1 MGITQEIG
9 GRMATR
15 LAMVAVVLTAL
26 MALVGASE
34 NHEWFVADLGVSS
47 DLGEDVQADKAPLSA
62 GMIVT
67 LRGGSANHHCGDA
80 SGSTACRHKSPT
92 EHQKYRVVD
101 AGGGKIGL
109 RRGTAAFV
117 GKVPNFVQFEVVKTS
132 SGKITI
138 KVPGGGYCAGKRD
151 GPSECSLDVRS
162 SDAIAVVCVHN
173 CGKEKDQGKKEDTP
187 PKAVKQ
193 AGASKRPVKPTPFD
207 QERKGKATRRG
218 ASSKAKKGTP
228 SVVDPAKEKKIK
240 AKIMKEAAKP
250 KPKKGTL
257 NVADPAK
264 EQKSKIMNEAA
275 NKKARVHKKDKLKAA
290 AVARKN
296 KIASF
301 LKNGTKEKKAVHK
314 NSKQKQKTVK
324 KKAQAAKKT
333 VAKKKGEKKKAE
345 GKKKKA
351 KKAVNKKAKGK
362 KKKAKKAVNK
372 KAKGKKKK
380 AKKLKKKKAGG
391 KKKAKKLKK
400 KKAGGKKKGKRRG
413 KRMQ

>member
-1 MGITQEIG
+1 MGSTQSTWGRQEIG

-26 MALVGASE
+26 MVLVGASE

-92 EHQKYRVVD
+92 EHQKYRVVN

-117 GKVPNFVQFEVVKTS
+117 GKVPSFVQFEVVKTG

-138 KVPGGGYCAGKRD
+138 KVPGGGYCAGKRN
-151 GPSECSLDVRS
+151 GPSECSLDVSS

-173 CGKEKDQGKKEDTP
+173 CGKEKEDTP
-187 PKAVKQ
+187 PKAAKQ
-193 AGASKRPVKPTPFD
+193 AGTSKRPVKPSLFD

-228 SVVDPAKEKKIK
+228 SPAKE
-240 AKIMKEAAKP
+240 KIMKEAAKP
-250 KPKKGTL
+250 KAKKGTL

-264 EQKSKIMNEAA
+264 EKKSKIVKEAA
-275 NKKARVHKKDKLKAA
+275 NKKARVHKRDKLKAA

-301 LKNGTKEKKAVHK
+301 LKNGTKEKKAVDK
-314 NSKQKQKTVK
+314 KSKQKQKTVK

-333 VAKKKGEKKKAE
+333 VAKKKGEKKK
-345 GKKKKA
+345 
-351 KKAVNKKAKGK
+351 VKGK

>member
-1 MGITQEIG
+1 MGG

-15 LAMVAVVLTAL
+15 LAMVAVGRTAL
-26 MALVGASE
+26 MVLVGASE

-47 DLGEDVQADKAPLSA
+47 DLGEDVQADKAPLST

-92 EHQKYRVVD
+92 EHQKYRVVN

-193 AGASKRPVKPTPFD
+193 AGASKRPVKPFD

-228 SVVDPAKEKKIK
+228 SAADPAKEKKR
-240 AKIMKEAAKP
+240 
-250 KPKKGTL
+250 
-257 NVADPAK
+257 
-264 EQKSKIMNEAA
+264 KIMNEAA
-275 NKKARVHKKDKLKAA
+275 NKKARVH
-290 AVARKN
+290 
-296 KIASF
+296 
-301 LKNGTKEKKAVHK
+301 
-314 NSKQKQKTVK
+314 
-324 KKAQAAKKT
+324 
-333 VAKKKGEKKKAE
+333 
-345 GKKKKA
+345 
-351 KKAVNKKAKGK
+351 
-362 KKKAKKAVNK
+362 
-372 KAKGKKKK
+372 
-380 AKKLKKKKAGG
+380 
-391 KKKAKKLKK
+391 
-400 KKAGGKKKGKRRG
+400 
-413 KRMQ
+413 

>member
-1 MGITQEIG
+1 MGG

-15 LAMVAVVLTAL
+15 LAMGAVVLTAL
-26 MALVGASE
+26 MVLVGASE

-80 SGSTACRHKSPT
+80 SGSTDCRHKSPT
-92 EHQKYRVVD
+92 EHQKYRVVN

-117 GKVPNFVQFEVVKTS
+117 GKVPSFVQFEVVKTS

-138 KVPGGGYCAGKRD
+138 KVPGGGYCAGKRN
-151 GPSECSLDVRS
+151 GPSECSLDVSS

-173 CGKEKDQGKKEDTP
+173 CGKEKEDTP
-187 PKAVKQ
+187 PKAAKQ
-193 AGASKRPVKPTPFD
+193 AGTSKRPVKPSLFD

-218 ASSKAKKGTP
+218 GSSKAKKETP
-228 SVVDPAKEKKIK
+228 SPAKEKKIK

-250 KPKKGTL
+250 KAKKGTL

-264 EQKSKIMNEAA
+264 EKKSKIVKEAA
-275 NKKARVHKKDKLKAA
+275 NKKARVHKRDKLKAA

-301 LKNGTKEKKAVHK
+301 LKNGTKEKKAVDK

-333 VAKKKGEKKKAE
+333 VAKKKGEK
-345 GKKKKA
+345 
-351 KKAVNKKAKGK
+351 
-362 KKKAKKAVNK
+362 K

-413 KRMQ
+413 KNKKAGGKKKGKRRGKRMQ

>member
-1 MGITQEIG
+1 MGIG

-26 MALVGASE
+26 MVLVGASE

-92 EHQKYRVVD
+92 EHQKYRVVN

-109 RRGTAAFV
+109 RRGTAPFV
-117 GKVPNFVQFEVVKTS
+117 GKVPSFVQFEVVKTS

-138 KVPGGGYCAGKRD
+138 KVPGGGYCAGKRN

-173 CGKEKDQGKKEDTP
+173 CGKEKDQGKKGDTP

-193 AGASKRPVKPTPFD
+193 AGTSKRPATPFD

-228 SVVDPAKEKKIK
+228 SVADRAKKEKK
-240 AKIMKEAAKP
+240 
-250 KPKKGTL
+250 G
-257 NVADPAK
+257 
-264 EQKSKIMNEAA
+264 KIMNEAA
-275 NKKARVHKKDKLKAA
+275 NKKARVHKRDKLKAA
-290 AVARKN
+290 EVARKN
-296 KIASF
+296 KM
-301 LKNGTKEKKAVHK
+301 
-314 NSKQKQKTVK
+314 
-324 KKAQAAKKT
+324 
-333 VAKKKGEKKKAE
+333 KGNKV
-345 GKKKKA
+345 KKA
-351 KKAVNKKAKGK
+351 KKKKGGK
-362 KKKAKKAVNK
+362 KL
-372 KAKGKKKK
+372 KK
-380 AKKLKKKKAGG
+380 AKKLKRGKKKKGG
-391 KKKAKKLKK
+391 KKLKKAKKKSRKK
-400 KKAGGKKKGKRRG
+400 RKRRL
-413 KRMQ
+413 

>member
-1 MGITQEIG
+1 
-9 GRMATR
+9 MATR

-26 MALVGASE
+26 MVLVGASE

-92 EHQKYRVVD
+92 EHQKYRVVN

-117 GKVPNFVQFEVVKTS
+117 GKVPSFVQFEVVKTS

-138 KVPGGGYCAGKRD
+138 KVPGGGYCAGKRN
-151 GPSECSLDVRS
+151 GPSECSLDVSS
-162 SDAIAVVCVHN
+162 SDDIAVVCVHN
-173 CGKEKDQGKKEDTP
+173 CGKEKEDTP
-187 PKAVKQ
+187 PKAAKQ
-193 AGASKRPVKPTPFD
+193 AGTSKRPVKPSLFD
-207 QERKGKATRRG
+207 PWKGKATRRG

-228 SVVDPAKEKKIK
+228 SVADPAKEKKIK

-250 KPKKGTL
+250 KAKKGTL
-257 NVADPAK
+257 NVADPATEK
-264 EQKSKIMNEAA
+264 KSKIVKEAA
-275 NKKARVHKKDKLKAA
+275 NKKARGHKRDMLKAA

-296 KIASF
+296 KIAFF
-301 LKNGTKEKKAVHK
+301 LKNGTKEKKAVDK
-314 NSKQKQKTVK
+314 KSKQKQKTVK

-333 VAKKKGEKKKAE
+333 VAKKKGEKKKA
-345 GKKKKA
+345 
-351 KKAVNKKAKGK
+351 KGK
-362 KKKAKKAVNK
+362 KKKAKKAVRK
-372 KAKGKKKK
+372 KAGGKKKKVKEAVRKKAGGKKKK
-380 AKKLKKKKAGG
+380 AKKAVKKKAGG
-391 KKKAKKLKK
+391 KKKSRKKRKSRK
-400 KKAGGKKKGKRRG
+400 GKKEY
-413 KRMQ
+413 

>member
-1 MGITQEIG
+1 MGIG

-92 EHQKYRVVD
+92 EHQKYRVVN

-109 RRGTAAFV
+109 RRGTAPFV
-117 GKVPNFVQFEVVKTS
+117 GKVPSFVQFEVVKTS

-138 KVPGGGYCAGKRD
+138 KVPGGGYCAGKRN

-173 CGKEKDQGKKEDTP
+173 CGKEKDQGKKGDTP

-193 AGASKRPVKPTPFD
+193 AGTSKRPATPFD

-218 ASSKAKKGTP
+218 AASKAKKGTP
-228 SVVDPAKEKKIK
+228 SVADRAKEEKKVK
-240 AKIMKEAAKP
+240 AKIMKEAAKAS
-250 KPKKGTL
+250 KAKKGTL

-264 EQKSKIMNEAA
+264 EKKRKIMNEAA
-275 NKKARVHKKDKLKAA
+275 NKKARVHKRGKLKAA
-290 AVARKN
+290 EVARKN
-296 KIASF
+296 KM
-301 LKNGTKEKKAVHK
+301 KGNKK
-314 NSKQKQKTVK
+314 VK
-324 KKAQAAKKT
+324 K
-333 VAKKKGEKKKAE
+333 AKKKG
-345 GKKKKA
+345 GKKL
-351 KKAVNKKAKGK
+351 
-362 KKKAKKAVNK
+362 
-372 KAKGKKKK
+372 KK
-380 AKKLKKKKAGG
+380 AKKLKRGKKKKGGKKLKKAKKKAKKVKKAKKKKGG
-391 KKKAKKLKK
+391 KKLKKAKKLK
-400 KKAGGKKKGKRRG
+400 RG
-413 KRMQ
+413 

>member
-173 CGKEKDQGKKEDTP
+173 CGKEKDQGKKGDTS

-193 AGASKRPVKPTPFD
+193 AGTSKRPATPFD

-228 SVVDPAKEKKIK
+228 SAADRAKEEKKVK
-240 AKIMKEAAKP
+240 AKIMKEAAKA
-250 KPKKGTL
+250 KKGTL

-264 EQKSKIMNEAA
+264 EKKRKIMNEAA
-275 NKKARVHKKDKLKAA
+275 NKKARV
-290 AVARKN
+290 
-296 KIASF
+296 
-301 LKNGTKEKKAVHK
+301 
-314 NSKQKQKTVK
+314 
-324 KKAQAAKKT
+324 
-333 VAKKKGEKKKAE
+333 
-345 GKKKKA
+345 
-351 KKAVNKKAKGK
+351 
-362 KKKAKKAVNK
+362 
-372 KAKGKKKK
+372 
-380 AKKLKKKKAGG
+380 
-391 KKKAKKLKK
+391 
-400 KKAGGKKKGKRRG
+400 
-413 KRMQ
+413 

>member
-1 MGITQEIG
+1 MGG
-9 GRMATR
+9 GRMAAR

-26 MALVGASE
+26 MVLVGASE

-117 GKVPNFVQFEVVKTS
+117 GKVPSFVQFEVVKTS

-138 KVPGGGYCAGKRD
+138 KVPGGGYCAGKRN
-151 GPSECSLDVRS
+151 GPSECSLDVSS

-173 CGKEKDQGKKEDTP
+173 CGKEKEDTP
-187 PKAVKQ
+187 PKAAKQ
-193 AGASKRPVKPTPFD
+193 AGTSKRRVKPSLFD

-218 ASSKAKKGTP
+218 ASSKAKKA
-228 SVVDPAKEKKIK
+228 DPAKEKKIK

-250 KPKKGTL
+250 KAKKGTL

-264 EQKSKIMNEAA
+264 EKKSKIVKEAA
-275 NKKARVHKKDKLKAA
+275 NKKARVHKRDMLKAA

-301 LKNGTKEKKAVHK
+301 LKKGTKEKKAVDK
-314 NSKQKQKTVK
+314 KSKQKQKAVK
-324 KKAQAAKKT
+324 KKVQAAKKT
-333 VAKKKGEKKKAE
+333 VAKKKGEK
-345 GKKKKA
+345 
-351 KKAVNKKAKGK
+351 KKAKGK

-413 KRMQ
+413 K

>member
-240 AKIMKEAAKP
+240 AKIMKEAA
-250 KPKKGTL
+250 
-257 NVADPAK
+257 
-264 EQKSKIMNEAA
+264 

-301 LKNGTKEKKAVHK
+301 LKNGTKEKKAVDK
-314 NSKQKQKTVK
+314 KSKQKQKTVK

-333 VAKKKGEKKKAE
+333 VAKKKGEKKKAKKAVKKKAG

-351 KKAVNKKAKGK
+351 KKAVKKEAGGK
-362 KKKAKKAVNK
+362 KKKAKKAV
-372 KAKGKKKK
+372 
-380 AKKLKKKKAGG
+380 KKKAGG
-391 KKKAKKLKK
+391 KKKKKE
-400 KKAGGKKKGKRRG
+400 
-413 KRMQ
+413 

>member
-1 MGITQEIG
+1 MGSTQSTWGRQEIG
-9 GRMATR
+9 VRMATR

-26 MALVGASE
+26 MVLVGASE

-92 EHQKYRVVD
+92 EDQKYRVVN

-117 GKVPNFVQFEVVKTS
+117 GKVPSFVQFEVVKTS

-138 KVPGGGYCAGKRD
+138 KVPGGGYCAGKRN
-151 GPSECSLDVRS
+151 GPSECSLDVSS

-173 CGKEKDQGKKEDTP
+173 CGKEKEDTP
-187 PKAVKQ
+187 PKAAKQ
-193 AGASKRPVKPTPFD
+193 AGTSKRPVKPSLFD

-228 SVVDPAKEKKIK
+228 SPAKEKK
-240 AKIMKEAAKP
+240 
-250 KPKKGTL
+250 
-257 NVADPAK
+257 
-264 EQKSKIMNEAA
+264 SKIVKEAA
-275 NKKARVHKKDKLKAA
+275 NKKARVHKRDKLKAA

-301 LKNGTKEKKAVHK
+301 LKNGTKEKKAVDK
-314 NSKQKQKTVK
+314 KSKQKQKTVK

-333 VAKKKGEKKKAE
+333 VAKKKGEKKKA
-345 GKKKKA
+345 
-351 KKAVNKKAKGK
+351 KGK

-380 AKKLKKKKAGG
+380 AQA
-391 KKKAKKLKK
+391 AKKTV
-400 KKAGGKKKGKRRG
+400 AKKKG
-413 KRMQ
+413 

>member
-1 MGITQEIG
+1 
-9 GRMATR
+9 MATR

-26 MALVGASE
+26 MVLVGASE

-92 EHQKYRVVD
+92 EHQKYRVVN

-117 GKVPNFVQFEVVKTS
+117 GKVPSFVQFEVVKTS

-138 KVPGGGYCAGKRD
+138 KVPGGGYCAGKRN
-151 GPSECSLDVRS
+151 GPSECSLDVSS

-173 CGKEKDQGKKEDTP
+173 CGKEKEDTP
-187 PKAVKQ
+187 PKAAKQ
-193 AGASKRPVKPTPFD
+193 AGTSKRPVKPSLFD
-207 QERKGKATRRG
+207 QERKGRATRRG
-218 ASSKAKKGTP
+218 ASSKVKKGTP
-228 SVVDPAKEKKIK
+228 ADPAKEKKIK

-250 KPKKGTL
+250 KAKKGTL

-264 EQKSKIMNEAA
+264 EKKSKIVKEAA
-275 NKKARVHKKDKLKAA
+275 NKKARVHKRDMLKAA

-301 LKNGTKEKKAVHK
+301 LKKGTKEKKAVDK
-314 NSKQKQKTVK
+314 KSKQKQKAVK
-324 KKAQAAKKT
+324 KMVQAAKKT
-333 VAKKKGEKKKAE
+333 VAKKKSRKKRKS
-345 GKKKKA
+345 
-351 KKAVNKKAKGK
+351 
-362 KKKAKKAVNK
+362 
-372 KAKGKKKK
+372 
-380 AKKLKKKKAGG
+380 
-391 KKKAKKLKK
+391 
-400 KKAGGKKKGKRRG
+400 
-413 KRMQ
+413 

>member
-1 MGITQEIG
+1 MGTQEIG

-92 EHQKYRVVD
+92 EHQKYRVVN

-109 RRGTAAFV
+109 RRGTAPFV
-117 GKVPNFVQFEVVKTS
+117 GKVPSFVQFEVVKTS

-138 KVPGGGYCAGKRD
+138 KVPGGGYCAGKRN

-173 CGKEKDQGKKEDTP
+173 CGKEKDQGKKGDTP

-193 AGASKRPVKPTPFD
+193 AGTSKRPATPFD

-218 ASSKAKKGTP
+218 EASKA
-228 SVVDPAKEKKIK
+228 
-240 AKIMKEAAKP
+240 
-250 KPKKGTL
+250 KKGTL

-264 EQKSKIMNEAA
+264 EKKRKIMNEAA
-275 NKKARVHKKDKLKAA
+275 NKKARVHKRDKLKAA
-290 AVARKN
+290 EVARKN
-296 KIASF
+296 KM
-301 LKNGTKEKKAVHK
+301 KGNKKG
-314 NSKQKQKTVK
+314 K
-324 KKAQAAKKT
+324 K
-333 VAKKKGEKKKAE
+333 AKKKKGGKKLKKA
-345 GKKKKA
+345 KKKA
-351 KKAVNKKAKGK
+351 KKKGGK
-362 KKKAKKAVNK
+362 KL
-372 KAKGKKKK
+372 KK
-380 AKKLKKKKAGG
+380 AKKLK
-391 KKKAKKLKK
+391 
-400 KKAGGKKKGKRRG
+400 R
-413 KRMQ
+413 